1 MNSYQILNN
10 IIIFT
15 IFFNLIII
23 SNCFEDIINTND
35 LNELSQC
42 FYQEKIS
49 YEEKEEITYEI
60 LNNNFDRTLF
70 IQFKSVD
77 SIIIYESLQN
87 PSNVIFTR
95 TKDENNFGNYYF
107 ILKKNIEKYYIKI
120 EISQEE
126 INDYVICF
134 NLFEEKGN
142 TFKKDDNKSQKI
154 SSIDVINSGKFPFYI
169 NENLSS
175 FTALRF
181 HKNFEKFF
189 SLPSF
194 NIKVIILNTDEEISF
209 YINEL
214 YERDEYYYLIWN
226 LDIKN
231 NMKIKE
237 IFIEANLNIINEEKD
252 KKFELEL
259 VDDEEIHFEYK
270 LIINK
275 SNINEI
281 PVKIYY
287 INLKKYLFQQDL
299 DILFLTNNLD
309 NEIFIS
315 NSDNFNNNNII
326 ALDKKFIIL
335 NKNSLEKYQNI
346 NPYLLLIIIDES
358 FILNKEKEIFFNI
371 LFAGSSHDLYM
382 YKEDIKKDEF
392 FTNNKLLIKSDVCR
406 TKYYINYF
414 SDTEKEIFIEYESIL
429 GNINIYQ
436 SNRNDLSNN
445 INDYFLKLNSFPI
458 TDIDNSII
466 NGDYGIIKLN
476 CPKGQE
482 KILSYIYSYEKN
494 LLNNIIDFQNQKIL
508 LFIEKN
514 KGYEFKFNEKLKE
527 EKFNFRIRIFKKSVG
542 KFNLDIV
549 YNNNIYSTLNE
560 ENFIE
565 LKHETNMTSSLKFLL
580 TDYDDISNE
589 NGNYLILEIIKEI
602 GIEKNN
608 IKIYKSNIQNSV
620 LEAQKYL
627 FFEYEEKSSSQI
639 SIILKNNEIKD
650 SNICVHKGYGIYPY
664 LIRPNCEQDEVIV
677 LKQNEEINLIF
688 ENPYLSNEIKNINN
702 NDNPLYISVY
712 SDNLINFSYEYE
724 KYSILNITNK
734 YKDIDFKGKEI
745 IQLGNTKNYPSI
757 YYQINLCQDINS
769 NFQEYSF
776 EKPLLNYYFSKKEPE
791 INNIY
796 KNIYKEE
803 KINSNNPKI
812 IFNNDGNLKAKFKY
826 IYGNENKLNYNENYS
841 KKITVE
847 QNKKILKISL
857 DSPFN
862 GDIIVNII
870 LITSDFDQYNGYCDL
885 IDLYENLKFNEDI
898 MYYGQRFIQKS
909 MFIEEGNNKVN
920 IEIESEQILD
930 LNRKNAKI
938 YVITTLKETDFD
950 AFYNPISL
958 YMNLNDYVSDYENRQ
973 KLTNNIIIGI
983 ILLIFIFLIF
993 ITFRNC
999 KNKNSEQI
1007 NYERKSL
1014 RLNDGVINESN
1025 KLFV

>member
-15 IFFNLIII
+15 ISFNLIII

-237 IFIEANLNIINEEKD
+237 IFIEANLNIINDEKD

-259 VDDEEIHFEYK
+259 IDDEEIHFEYK

-326 ALDKKFIIL
+326 ALNKKFIIL

-414 SDTEKEIFIEYESIL
+414 SDIEKEIFIEYESIL

-549 YNNNIYSTLNE
+549 YNNNIYTTLNE
-560 ENFIE
+560 ENFLE
-565 LKHETNMTSSLKFLL
+565 LKHETDMTSSLKFLL
-580 TDYDDISNE
+580 NDYDDISNE

-639 SIILKNNEIKD
+639 NIILKNNEIKD
-650 SNICVHKGYGIYPY
+650 ANICVHKGYGIYPY
-664 LIRPNCEQDEVIV
+664 LIRPYCEQDEVIV

-769 NFQEYSF
+769 NFPKYSF

-857 DSPFN
+857 ESPFN

-983 ILLIFIFLIF
+983 ILLIVIFLIF